1 MAPRRKK
8 KPLSPEHAALGRAVV
23 ELREEAGLTQEQLAE
38 RMGTTFTRVGLLERG
53 ETDPKFTT
61 LRRLARGLDIKM
73 TKLAG
78 RIEHHFDAA
87 EGKGSG

>member
-8 KPLSPEHAALGRAVV
+8 EPLSVEHAALGRAIL
-23 ELREEAGLTQEQLAE
+23 ELREEARLTQEELAE
-38 RMGTTFTRVGLLERG
+38 RMGTTFTRIGLLERG

-61 LRRLARGLDIKM
+61 MRRLARGLDVKL

-78 RIEHHFDAA
+78 RIERALDAE
-87 EGKGSG
+87 EGKGAG